1 MAHTYLDSRLPVETR
16 VEALLAEMTL
26 EEKVAQLGSVLPQD
40 VLENGEFSE
49 AKAEKVLKHG
59 IGQISR
65 MAGFGRLEP
74 AEAAKAMNALQSY
87 LREKTRLGIPALNH
101 EECLSGFMGKHG
113 LTVPQAIGLASTWNP
128 DLVKEIT
135 EVVAGQ
141 LRAVGAHHGLSP
153 VLDVARDLRWGRTE
167 ETFGEDPYLVA
178 AMGTAYIRGLQG
190 DASSPKV
197 IATAKHFVAHSA
209 PEGGRNH
216 APVNVSPRVLR
227 EVFCFPFEA
236 AVKEAA
242 VGSVMNAYH
251 DIDGVPCTSSKELLT
266 DLLRGEWGFD
276 GIVVSDYG
284 SIPMLYADHRVATS
298 MQEAGILALEAGLDL
313 ELPTTECA
321 VTKDTDGDGKVD
333 QWAAYF
339 GPVTGGHNGERIA
352 HTGIFTHNIPYRLR
366 GHNVWTATFVDIKT
380 GDLFLDEEAFLKGW
394 RLIREMI
401 DEGLIPRQSVGVA
414 MDESR
419 EAFIHGMTAYSFDGP
434 DLLNLVYE
442 RNNRIERGLEQGEP
456 FEPVVVPRP
465 RFAGSDWVDFPI
477 TVIAHGF
484 YSFKQEP
491 YKGDQHTENVFKF
504 AKFLTD
510 PVFQV
515 TLAHRQSIPPD
526 MRVYYGEHAWFPGI
540 LGNDRNAQF
549 IEEIPQYWK
558 PQMGIYIQ
566 MAITDELSQALQ
578 KYEMEI
584 VRPTREAV
592 FLGNMTP
599 EEGVAKLREELD
611 KIDKAI
617 PKERR
622 LSPDAPAIAKD
633 FDDFAKSIGQKY

>member
-1 MAHTYLDSRLPVETR
+1 MKRLMSLTMVVVLLVSLAAGLAAAEEDVIVVMGSSTFDPSTPAGAYLQEVTRLFMEQNPGIR
-16 VEALLAEMTL
+16 VELNWGSWGDLWNKVGIMLSNRQGPDLLVGPREYLMAPGRGAGQWDDILIVPEDKFLSPIQRQALGPA
-26 EEKVAQLGSVLPQD
+26 
-40 VLENGEFSE
+40 VLEATRFPGRGYMVWPWTLYVDGTMVVNGDMLR
-49 AKAEKVLKHG
+49 KAG
-59 IGQISR
+59 
-65 MAGFGRLEP
+65 
-74 AEAAKAMNALQSY
+74 Y
-87 LREKTRLGIPALNH
+87 
-101 EECLSGFMGKHG
+101 
-113 LTVPQAIGLASTWNP
+113 
-128 DLVKEIT
+128 
-135 EVVAGQ
+135 
-141 LRAVGAHHGLSP
+141 
-153 VLDVARDLRWGRTE
+153 
-167 ETFGEDPYLVA
+167 DPYQIQDNGWTIDQFVE
-178 AMGTAYIRGLQG
+178 
-190 DASSPKV
+190 
-197 IATAKHFVAHSA
+197 IA
-209 PEGGRNH
+209 R
-216 APVNVSPRVLR
+216 
-227 EVFCFPFEA
+227 
-236 AVKEAA
+236 
-242 VGSVMNAYH
+242 
-251 DIDGVPCTSSKELLT
+251 
-266 DLLRGEWGFD
+266 
-276 GIVVSDYG
+276 
-284 SIPMLYADHRVATS
+284 
-298 MQEAGILALEAGLDL
+298 
-313 ELPTTECA
+313 A